1 MVVRFLML
9 SLFIFF
15 LISGRGVLIGLY
27 FFLGGL
33 CYRVG
38 MDSLLQALR
47 GFFRR
52 THLAALNQGQ
62 LAVMVS
68 LADREQTCMVIAT
81 ETGYDRSTVRQ
92 ILQRLKQVRDVE
104 MRPFR
109 SSGHGQV
116 EYVYKLTD
124 KGQGVMKR
132 CLGEFDGLM
141 ARLALMDNPAAL
153 KDVLK
158 KLEEREEG
166 KPGEAGE
173 EKASGAGKGKKDAW
187 LC

>member
-1 MVVRFLML
+1 M
-9 SLFIFF
+9 
-15 LISGRGVLIGLY
+15 
-27 FFLGGL
+27 
-33 CYRVG
+33 
-38 MDSLLQALR
+38 
-47 GFFRR
+47 
-52 THLAALNQGQ
+52 
-62 LAVMVS
+62 
-68 LADREQTCMVIAT
+68 
-81 ETGYDRSTVRQ
+81 
-92 ILQRLKQVRDVE
+92 
-104 MRPFR
+104 
-109 SSGHGQV
+109 
-116 EYVYKLTD
+116 YKLTD

-173 EKASGAGKGKKDAW
+173 EKASGAGKGKKDAL

>member
-1 MVVRFLML
+1 MEML
-9 SLFIFF
+9 
-15 LISGRGVLIGLY
+15 VQ
-27 FFLGGL
+27 
-33 CYRVG
+33 
-38 MDSLLQALR
+38 SLL
-47 GFFRR
+47 GFFKRV
-52 THLAALNQGQ
+52 HLAALSQGPVT
-62 LAVMVS
+62 VMVS
-68 LADREQTCMVIAT
+68 LAGREQTCMEIAT

-92 ILQRLKQVRDVE
+92 ILQRLKQVQDVE

-153 KDVLK
+153 MDVLK
-158 KLEEREEG
+158 KLEGREEG

-173 EKASGAGKGKKDAW
+173 EKASGAGKEKKDA
-187 LC
+187 LFC